1 MKFLEVNKSLITY
14 IAYKLFT
21 ELYKVRQESDRQQ
34 GLTKNFL
41 PVGLAIFYTRCKK
54 LKKNFEATCYSLAE
68 SGCP

>member
-21 ELYKVRQESDRQQ
+21 ELNKVRQESDRQQ

-41 PVGLAIFYTRCKK
+41 PRRGEPFFHTVQKIEEKF
-54 LKKNFEATCYSLAE
+54 
-68 SGCP
+68 

>member
-34 GLTKNFL
+34 DLTKNFL
-41 PVGLAIFYTRCKK
+41 PVGRAIFSHGA
-54 LKKNFEATCYSLAE
+54 KN
-68 SGCP
+68 

>member
-21 ELYKVRQESDRQQ
+21 ELTKVRQESDRQQ

-41 PVGLAIFYTRCKK
+41 PRRGLPFFSHGA
-54 LKKNFEATCYSLAE
+54 KN
-68 SGCP
+68 

>member
-21 ELYKVRQESDRQQ
+21 ELYKVRQVSDRQQ

-41 PVGLAIFYTRCKK
+41 PLWGLPFFGRRT
-54 LKKNFEATCYSLAE
+54 KN
-68 SGCP
+68 

>member
-41 PVGLAIFYTRCKK
+41 PAGLAIFRTQD
-54 LKKNFEATCYSLAE
+54 
-68 SGCP
+68 